1 MSETLKIAKAIA
13 IDAKA
18 VASFAKAVA
27 AEACA
32 DIATSVHGVTKY
44 VTRRQYWVLGVT
56 AYLMTSFVTGNVMSA
71 VYNIYYLHS
80 AA

>member
-1 MSETLKIAKAIA
+1 MAETLKIAQAVA

-18 VASFAKAVA
+18 VAIYAKAIA
-27 AEACA
+27 IEACA
-32 DIATSVHGVTKY
+32 DITKSISGVGKY
-44 VTRRQYWVLGVT
+44 VTREQYWVLGVT

-71 VYNIYYLHS
+71 VYNIYQHS